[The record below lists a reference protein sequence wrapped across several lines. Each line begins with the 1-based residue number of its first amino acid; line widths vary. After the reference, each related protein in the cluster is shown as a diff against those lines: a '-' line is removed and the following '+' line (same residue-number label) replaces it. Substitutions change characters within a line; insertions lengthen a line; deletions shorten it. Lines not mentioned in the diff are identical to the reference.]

1 MLKVLSYLKY
11 IGIFVLFIV
20 GIAIVTSLINLTG
33 FKPNLINKLAVIL
46 TALSFF
52 IISALASKNI
62 AEKGYILGIKLGLL
76 FVISM
81 ILINLIFFKSGF
93 NIDRFIYYTILIISS
108 ILGGSFGKNLKIK
121 KLAR

>member
-11 IGIFVLFIV
+11 IGIFILFIV

-76 FVISM
+76 FVILM

>member
-11 IGIFVLFIV
+11 IGIFILFIV

-52 IISALASKNI
+52 IVSSMASKNI
-62 AEKGYILGIKLGLL
+62 TEKGYILGIKLGLL
-76 FVISM
+76 FVIFM

-93 NIDRFIYYTILIISS
+93 NIDRIIYYTILIISS

>member
-1 MLKVLSYLKY
+1 MLKVLSYFKY
-11 IGIFVLFIV
+11 IGIFVIFIV
-20 GIAIVTSLINLTG
+20 GISIGTSLINLSG

-52 IISALASKNI
+52 IVSSMASKNI
-62 AEKGYILGIKLGLL
+62 TEKGYILGIKLGLL
-76 FVISM
+76 FVILM

-93 NIDRFIYYTILIISS
+93 NIDRIIYYTILIISS

>member
-11 IGIFVLFIV
+11 IGIFILFII
-20 GIAIVTSLINLTG
+20 GIAIVSSLINLFALNT
-33 FKPNLINKLAVIL
+33 NLINKISVIF

-52 IISALASKNI
+52 IISTLASKNMN
-62 AEKGYILGIKLGLL
+62 EKGYITGLKLGLL
-76 FVISM
+76 FVFLM
-81 ILINLIFFKSGF
+81 IIINLIFFRSGF
-93 NIDRFIYYTILIISS
+93 SIDRVIYYTILIISS

>member
-1 MLKVLSYLKY
+1 MLKVLSYFKY
-11 IGIFVLFIV
+11 IGIFVIFIV
-20 GIAIVTSLINLTG
+20 GISIGTSLINLTG

-52 IISALASKNI
+52 IVSSMASKNI
-62 AEKGYILGIKLGLL
+62 TEKGYILGIKLGLL
-76 FVISM
+76 FVILM

-93 NIDRFIYYTILIISS
+93 NIDRIIYYTILIISS